1 MTSASFSSA
10 MVIGGRGALG
20 SLLCRNLRLS
30 GVSNVYSLDL
40 RAGEDSTG
48 VATLVGDV
56 CALDAASSAILARCD
71 LVVLAVPADVAA
83 RCVPQIAKTLG
94 KRALLVETLSVKSR
108 VHAQLAASSPRVRHV
123 GINPMFAPDLGF
135 SGRPVL
141 VVGGEGPDA
150 SRISALLEAWGA
162 EVVALNADV
171 HDRVLAA
178 LQVVT
183 HASVLGFGLAL
194 RALDYRLDALAAI
207 APPPHRAM
215 IALLAR
221 IASNDPEVYRD
232 IQADNP
238 YGVEARHA
246 LADGLSR
253 LEDAA
258 PSADAF
264 AALMADIRA
273 LLGSDTERLN
283 DACVR
288 MFTALGRD

>member
-1 MTSASFSSA
+1 
-10 MVIGGRGALG
+10 MVVGGRGALG
-20 SLLCRNLRLS
+20 SLLCRNLRAS
-30 GVSNVYSLDL
+30 GVAKVYSLDL
-40 RAGEDSTG
+40 RAGDGAPG
-48 VATLVGDV
+48 VEALVGDV
-56 CALDAASSAILARCD
+56 CALDAASSTILARCD
-71 LVVLAVPADVAA
+71 LVILAIPADAAA
-83 RCVPQIAKTLG
+83 RCVPRVAEALG
-94 KRALLVETLSVKSR
+94 EGAVIVETLSVKSR
-108 VHAQLAASSPRVRHV
+108 VHAQLAASSPRVRYL

-150 SRISALLEAWGA
+150 SRISALLEEWGA
-162 EVVALNADV
+162 EVVALDADG
-171 HDRVLAA
+171 HDRALAA

-194 RALDYRLDALAAI
+194 HALDYRLDALAAI

-238 YGVEARHA
+238 YAAMARRA

-264 AALMADIRA
+264 AALMTDVRA

-283 DACVR
+283 EACVR
-288 MFTALGRD
+288 MFAALGRD